1 MRLIG
6 VCLVLLTTFFVS
18 LSAFSSGLPSSV
30 FCQAL
35 LQTGKAKND
44 LNPLTSLRDVRY
56 RMSKL
61 AVAQKAKQVSPY
73 FGFDL
78 QLDLETPRWRP
89 FQKVKVEAAL
99 ARLAQ
104 LENDVAHIHFDGT
117 YVGFEFR
124 GEESIRK
131 ARALAL
137 DEINKYESR
146 VQTELRQ
153 RYPRFRLGKLIQ
165 HGMSA
170 FLISTIALAA
180 NDPHYFQAAFLM
192 APMTAMAV
200 VGNEFI
206 LPEIRKS
213 SVSVNFDAQLKTIDE
228 VLAQPGASFPF
239 HMLSGSFEIRTDL
252 HKIFMTDMSRDLN
265 DDEIQLLVD
274 AAEKIHETFGD
285 EQWISRD
292 WKKRSAGLSYRQ
304 KYEMFI
310 EQAMNE
316 AKYFPEGRTRQSYV
330 DSIFY
335 FDKETN
341 EPVWLFFYRAFKSRP
356 LPPKNPKK
364 QKQSEIQSASEKD
377 WVPGLVPQRIPVR

>member
-1 MRLIG
+1 MRLTG

-18 LSAFSSGLPSSV
+18 WPAFSSGLPSSV

-35 LQTGKAKND
+35 LQAGKVKSD
-44 LNPLTSLRDVRY
+44 LNPLTSLRDIRY

-61 AVAQKAKQVSPY
+61 SVAQNAKQVSPY
-73 FGFDL
+73 TGFDL
-78 QLDLETPRWRP
+78 ELDLENPRWRP
-89 FQKVKVEAAL
+89 FQKIKVEAAL

-104 LENDVAHIHFDGT
+104 LENDVAHINFDGT
-117 YVGFEFR
+117 YVGFELR
-124 GEESIRK
+124 GAESIQK

-146 VQTELRQ
+146 VQVELRR
-153 RYPRFRLGKLIQ
+153 RYPHFRMATLIQ

-170 FLISTIALAA
+170 FLISAIAVLL
-180 NDPHYFQAAFLM
+180 NDPHYFQVAFLM
-192 APMTAMAV
+192 APTMATAV
-200 VGNEFI
+200 IGNEFL

-213 SVSVNFDAQLKTIDE
+213 SVSINFDAQLKTIDG
-228 VLAQPGASFPF
+228 VLAQPGVAVPF
-239 HMLSGSFEIRTDL
+239 HMLSGSFEIRTEL

-274 AAEKIHETFGD
+274 AAEKMYEMFGD

-316 AKYFPEGRTRQSYV
+316 AKYFPEGRTRQSYF

-341 EPVWLFFYRAFKSRP
+341 DPVWLFFYRAFKSRP

-377 WVPGLVPQRIPVR
+377 WVPGLVPQRIPAR